1 VKWLSFIVLVFA
13 AGAGA
18 ATLEPEPPALGERG
32 LLRLEV
38 APADSTE
45 WPVGLNAAVHPT
57 DDPREFGLV
66 PLRVGTVGVLLPATG
81 DTLTFEVPTS
91 IEEVRP
97 EYLRPIH
104 SVGALGPR
112 WGGTILLAALVL
124 GLLLAAAVWWIARRR
139 RLAPVPE
146 VPPEPAEVVALR
158 ELAILEADG
167 LVVDGRFEEF
177 YVRGSHILRE
187 YAGRRFA
194 LPILDYTTTET
205 LEAMRAHALADR
217 FAGTVAPLLSA
228 ADEVKFARHQPDQSD
243 GDSWLREARGFVNAS
258 TPVAEPEQT
267 VDDDAEPGGRA
278 AEVSV

>member
-1 VKWLSFIVLVFA
+1 M
-13 AGAGA
+13 
-18 ATLEPEPPALGERG
+18 
-32 LLRLEV
+32 
-38 APADSTE
+38 DSTE

-104 SVGALGPR
+104 SVGPIGPR
-112 WGGTILLAALVL
+112 WGGTILLATLLLGLVL
-124 GLLLAAAVWWIARRR
+124 AAVIWWISRRR

-158 ELAILEADG
+158 ELAELEADR
-167 LVVDGRFEEF
+167 LAADGRFEEF

-205 LEAMRAHALADR
+205 LEAMRAHALADG
-217 FAGTVAPLLSA
+217 FAGTVAPLLGA
-228 ADEVKFARHQPDQSD
+228 ADEVKFARHEPDQSD
-243 GDSWLREARGFVNAS
+243 GDYWLREAREFVNAS
-258 TPVAEPEQT
+258 TPFAQPEPH
-267 VDDDAEPGGRA
+267 VDDDAEPGGRT
-278 AEVSV
+278 AEASV